1 MTVRIT
7 SAENK
12 LREQVEQ
19 ACGVDLDLCYE
30 CGKCSG
36 CCSTG
41 HHFDFT
47 PRKIIQMIRLGD
59 AGPIQRRL
67 LRMDALS
74 ICVSC
79 RLCQERCPSG
89 IDTPKIIDYLR
100 ETAVIR
106 GAAPKRPDVDLFNR
120 LFLEEI
126 GRRGRV
132 SELSLIAR
140 FRMKTAGLW
149 SDFGSGVRLFL
160 RGKLRPFT
168 PGVRARSEVRK
179 GLKGL

>member
-1 MTVRIT
+1 MPLRIA
-7 SAENK
+7 SADNK
-12 LREQVEQ
+12 LREQIEQ
-19 ACGVDLDLCYE
+19 ACGVDIDLCYE

-36 CCSTG
+36 GCSTG

-59 AGPIQRRL
+59 AVSIERRL
-67 LRMDALS
+67 LHMDALS

-79 RLCQERCPSG
+79 RLCRERCPSG
-89 IDTPKIIDYLR
+89 IDIPRIIDYLR
-100 ETAVIR
+100 ETALAR

-120 LFLEEI
+120 LFLAQIE
-126 GRRGRV
+126 RRGRV

-140 FRMKTAGLW
+140 FRMETAGLW
-149 SDFGSGVRLFL
+149 SDFATGVRLLL

-168 PGVRARSEVRK
+168 PGVRARGEVRK
-179 GLKGL
+179 GLKGS